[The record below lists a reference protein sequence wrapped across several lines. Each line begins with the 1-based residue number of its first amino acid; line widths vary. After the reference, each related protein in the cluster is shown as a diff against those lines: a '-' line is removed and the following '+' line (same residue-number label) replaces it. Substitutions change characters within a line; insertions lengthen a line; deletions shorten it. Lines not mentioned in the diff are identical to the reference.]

1 MKQDLNTTVSD
12 VEGRQMREEI
22 ITRKETEQ
30 HEIIDHTLQV
40 SLKCKV
46 SSARRVILFQ
56 ELTNNADRDD

>member
-1 MKQDLNTTVSD
+1 MKQDLNTTVSY

-40 SLKCKV
+40 SLKC
-46 SSARRVILFQ
+46 
-56 ELTNNADRDD
+56 